1 MIEWSEVDLTWGQ
14 VHHEDP
20 GEELRVK
27 IKEIMYII
35 IVMDKRQSKR
45 SEDELMQK
53 QDWKWG

>member
-35 IVMDKRQSKR
+35 
-45 SEDELMQK
+45 LMTVPQI
-53 QDWKWG
+53 GNEY

>member
-35 IVMDKRQSKR
+35 VMDKRQSKR